1 MGDRPKRH
9 LLRRARTAA
18 SLPGRVVDCE
28 DRTDAIERHVITKI
42 DEMRSELAE
51 LRILVQ
57 AQLDAD
63 AEATELTGRLL
74 QSITARVRVLEQE
87 QSFESSLA
95 LPSGETADEG
105 ARSV

>member
-1 MGDRPKRH
+1 MGDQPKRH
-9 LLRRARTAA
+9 VLRRARTAA
-18 SLPGRVVDCE
+18 SLPGRVVACE
-28 DRTDAIERHVITKI
+28 DRTGALELHVVTKI

-74 QSITARVRVLEQE
+74 QSIAGRLGALEEE
-87 QSFESSLA
+87 QSFSPNLA
-95 LPSGETADEG
+95 LPSGESASEG
-105 ARSV
+105 IHSV